1 MTTATGYYAT
11 IAVPLSKDGAGNYAR
26 MEHIS
31 KHATRKEALAEA
43 RRVAA
48 TRPGCSGTVFG
59 AQHVEA

>member
-1 MTTATGYYAT
+1 MTTPTGYYAT
-11 IAVPLSKDGAGNYAR
+11 IAHPIGGDRAGNYAR

-31 KHATRKEALAEA
+31 KHATRNQALAEA